1 MPAPNLP
8 LTGLARHL
16 LNSGLLDQAT
26 LQQASLEAHQRDRA
40 LITSLI
46 QQRLLSARQLAE
58 QVAGLFGLPLQT
70 LDALPAIDL
79 PEHLQD
85 EALSRRHRALPLC
98 RRGSRLLVAL
108 SDPGCLPAL
117 QTLQFRSGLQIEPLL
132 LDDDQLGQAIDR
144 HFGRHDGGLASL
156 EGSHEPT
163 DADATSRTELSAD
176 EAPLARFIHHLL
188 RDAVRRGASDLHFEP
203 YESFYRVRFRID
215 GLLHEVSRPPQA
227 QAARIAAR
235 LKVLAGL
242 DIAERRRPQDGRIR
256 LPLEGLTDI
265 DLRINSLPTLWG
277 EKIVMRILDQS
288 SARRSID
295 DLGFDPDQQALYQ
308 QALQQPQGMIL
319 VTGPTGSGKTVS
331 LYAGL
336 NLLNTEDINIATAE
350 DPVEINLPG
359 INQVNVNPR
368 QGLDF
373 AQALRAFLRQ
383 DPDVLMVGEIRDLET
398 AGIAIKAAQTGH
410 RVLSTLH
417 TNSAAETLTRLRNMG
432 IPAVDIATS
441 VSLIIAQR
449 LVRRLCPHCKTPQ
462 TLPDNALREQGFA
475 PQMQGSLHL
484 YQPQGCPA
492 CQDGYRGRIGV
503 YEVVRVTPALQQ
515 LILAGGNALELAAQA
530 RQEGFAD
537 LRQAGLA
544 KAARGLTSLA
554 EVNRLTL
561 EAT

>member
-1 MPAPNLP
+1 MSAFPAP
-8 LTGLARHL
+8 TGLARHL
-16 LNSGLLDQAT
+16 LQSGLLDSTT
-26 LQQASLEAHQRDRA
+26 LQQACLEARQRDLP
-40 LITSLI
+40 LITCLI
-46 QQRLLSARQLAE
+46 RQRLLGARLLAE
-58 QVAGLFGLPLQT
+58 QAALLFGLPVQDLQS
-70 LDALPAIDL
+70 LPAIDL
-79 PEHLQD
+79 PESLQD
-85 EALSRRHRALPLC
+85 EALSRRQRALPLC

-108 SDPGCLPAL
+108 SDPGCLGAL
-117 QTLQFRSGLQIEPLL
+117 QALQFRSGLQIEPLL
-132 LDDDQLGQAIDR
+132 VDDDQLGQAIDR
-144 HFGRHDGGLASL
+144 HFGTRDSGLASL
-156 EGSHEPT
+156 EDSSAPRDDDLPASAGLP
-163 DADATSRTELSAD
+163 AD

-203 YESFYRVRFRID
+203 YEQFCRVRFRID

-227 QAARIAAR
+227 QAVRIAAR

-256 LPLEGLTDI
+256 LQLEGLSNI

-277 EKIVMRILDQS
+277 EKIVLRILDQS
-288 SARRSID
+288 SARMGID
-295 DLGFDPDQQALYQ
+295 DLGFAPDQQALYR
-308 QALQQPQGMIL
+308 QALHQPQGMIL

-336 NLLNTEDINIATAE
+336 NLLNTDDINIATAE

-417 TNSAAETLTRLRNMG
+417 TNSAAQTLTRLRNMG

-441 VSLIIAQR
+441 ISLIIAQR
-449 LVRRLCPHCKTPQ
+449 LVRRLCPQCRVPQ
-462 TLPDNALREQGFA
+462 VLPEHALLEQGFSPA
-475 PQMQGSLHL
+475 ALKTLHL
-484 YQPQGCPA
+484 YQPAGCAA

-503 YEVVRVTPALQQ
+503 YEVVRMTPALQQ
-515 LILAGGNALELAAQA
+515 LILAGGNALELATQA
-530 RQEGFAD
+530 RREGFAD
-537 LRQAGLA
+537 LRQAGLD
-544 KAARGLTSLA
+544 KAACGLTSLA

-561 EAT
+561 ESS